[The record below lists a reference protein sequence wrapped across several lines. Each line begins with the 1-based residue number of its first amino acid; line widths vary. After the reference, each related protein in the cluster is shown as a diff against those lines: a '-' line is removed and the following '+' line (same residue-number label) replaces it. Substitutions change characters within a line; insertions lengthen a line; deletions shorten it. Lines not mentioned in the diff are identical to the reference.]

1 MNAISEWVWSDC
13 FCHSYPS
20 ALAGCRERPFVHF
33 IVESNETA
41 KRPAV
46 RLPVRRHTPTPPNQP
61 RPCRVA
67 LGRITPGH
75 ANTRHKRMSLP
86 CPMRRRIRTQP
97 THRHF
102 HPRASHA
109 TGNSPFQVER
119 PRRSSHSAPIAGSIH
134 LTQPPP
140 SQRTFPRR
148 HPPTHRRL
156 ESQTREIQP
165 LKIQALKIQVPKIQ
179 VPRQKDASL
188 PTLARRPSIAGRPAL
203 GPPTPSSKKK
213 MVGRGKKLPFSC
225 KHERQPDAV
234 AC

>member
-1 MNAISEWVWSDC
+1 MPFPNGFGAIVFVIATPLPSRDVASGHSFISLSSQMKPRNARLFDYRFAATRLRHQTNPVLAASLSYALLR
-13 FCHSYPS
+13 HSS
-20 ALAGCRERPFVHF
+20 RVAL
-33 IVESNETA
+33 
-41 KRPAV
+41 
-46 RLPVRRHTPTPPNQP
+46 
-61 RPCRVA
+61 CRVA

-97 THRHF
+97 THRHS

-140 SQRTFPRR
+140 SQRSFPRR

-156 ESQTREIQP
+156 ES
-165 LKIQALKIQVPKIQ
+165 
-179 VPRQKDASL
+179 
-188 PTLARRPSIAGRPAL
+188 
-203 GPPTPSSKKK
+203 
-213 MVGRGKKLPFSC
+213 
-225 KHERQPDAV
+225 
-234 AC
+234 